1 MIASSNT
8 SLNQSIFKKVLNPN
22 IVESDYDN
30 INGDKRMQ
38 EYNNSKMT
46 VNKIKENYIKM
57 MKSNPY

>member
-1 MIASSNT
+1 LIVTSNT

-30 INGDKRMQ
+30 IAGDKRMQ

-57 MKSNPY
+57 IK

>member
-1 MIASSNT
+1 LIATSNT
-8 SLNQSIFKKVLNPN
+8 SLNHSIFKKVLNPN

-30 INGDKRMQ
+30 ITGDKRMQ

-57 MKSNPY
+57 IK

>member
-1 MIASSNT
+1 M
-8 SLNQSIFKKVLNPN
+8 LNPN

-30 INGDKRMQ
+30 ITGDKRMQ

-57 MKSNPY
+57 IK

>member
-1 MIASSNT
+1 MIATSNT
-8 SLNQSIFKKVLNPN
+8 GLNQSIFKKVINPN

-30 INGDKRMQ
+30 ITGDKRMQ

-57 MKSNPY
+57 IK

>member
-1 MIASSNT
+1 MIATSNI

-30 INGDKRMQ
+30 ITGDKRMQ

-57 MKSNPY
+57 IK

>member
-1 MIASSNT
+1 MIATSNT

-30 INGDKRMQ
+30 ITGDKRMQ

-57 MKSNPY
+57 IK